1 VIFLIAFEGSRN
13 TRLENLGNIH
23 RLLFMTKPV
32 NVSLENLGFE
42 TNIITCTFPTYV
54 GLIPLVL
61 ILFFQYN
68 TYFGC

>member
-1 VIFLIAFEGSRN
+1 
-13 TRLENLGNIH
+13 
-23 RLLFMTKPV
+23 MTKLV
-32 NVSLENLGFE
+32 NISLENLGFE